1 MRNKKRRYIWVSLLL
16 AGSMGVSG
24 NMSAWAGN
32 TPDTVNQGEIEDLTE
47 DVLSENDPDG
57 MVSVSAPEWED
68 TLKTEQVTGIP
79 EEAVSEEQS
88 VSEDQT
94 DMQPTPSDDSL
105 LTEDPDQ
112 EGAVA
117 SGNEAEDTGET
128 DKRLEDVV
136 LPESVPFKMMALGEE
151 KTTGMI
157 SSERFCIE
165 NKGLKDVC
173 VAIQGSC
180 TGRGAEED
188 YTMTAS
194 STANESVQGKK
205 NVWLYL
211 RWEDENG
218 KALEKEPIVIGNP
231 SDPGRGEFF
240 LKAPGKGEEVSRAYF
255 SLVGDMRSE
264 TGEMW
269 RDNELVLS
277 LDVSVEQI
285 ESANDILE

>member
-32 TPDTVNQGEIEDLTE
+32 TPDTISQGEIEDLTE
-47 DVLSENDPDG
+47 DVLSENDPNG

-68 TLKTEQVTGIP
+68 TSEAEQVTGIP
-79 EEAVSEEQS
+79 EETVSGEPS

-94 DMQPTPSDDSL
+94 DMQPTLSDNSL

-117 SGNEAEDTGET
+117 SGNEAEDAGEK

-136 LPESVPFKMMALGEE
+136 LPGRVPFKMMALGEE

-180 TGRGAEED
+180 TGEGEGD
-188 YTMTAS
+188 YVMTAS
-194 STANESVQGKK
+194 STASESVQGKK

-218 KALEKEPIVIGNP
+218 KALEKDPIVIGDP
-231 SDPGRGEFF
+231 SDPGRGEIF
-240 LKAPGKGEEVSRAYF
+240 LKAPGKGEEGSKAYF

-285 ESANDILE
+285 EPADDILE